1 MRPHFPHPASSLFR
15 PIPRDTT
22 LRDSNLVLHR
32 SPCLSDVATWNDDGD
47 NSSYTLTEA
56 PTPLPS
62 ATKLPDSS
70 CIKLVYEAGD
80 ACAIWR
86 IGNEV
91 CCKARYLR
99 KGSTPESTTIN
110 FVRDQKPGF
119 ETPKVLRHA
128 FFSDRSFLFVQCIPG
143 RSLNV
148 AWPSLD
154 KYWRLHCT
162 KAVAKAV
169 MEMAEWEGHTFGD
182 VDDQDIP
189 VNALTNWC

>member
-62 ATKLPDSS
+62 ATKPPDSPY
-70 CIKLVYEAGD
+70 IKLVYEAGD
-80 ACAIWR
+80 CCAIWS
-86 IGNEV
+86 IGNKV
-91 CCKARYLR
+91 SCKARYTR
-99 KGSTPESTTIN
+99 KGVTPESATIN
-110 FVRDQKPGF
+110 FVRDQQPSF
-119 ETPKVLRHA
+119 ETPKVLHHA
-128 FFSDRSFLFVQCIPG
+128 FSGDRSFLFLQSIPG

-148 AWPSLD
+148 A
-154 KYWRLHCT
+154 
-162 KAVAKAV
+162 
-169 MEMAEWEGHTFGD
+169 
-182 VDDQDIP
+182 
-189 VNALTNWC
+189 